1 MKRKILQRRPK
12 AQAAEKGSDARRRP
26 ALRVERPLA
35 ARRGLSKS
43 AGEAY
48 SLYVESAVEGANEA
62 DGPLSAACFDVYR
75 DRVRPEWIDHN
86 GHMNMGYYVVVF
98 DLATDEFFRSIGL
111 DEAHRRAS
119 RVTTFA
125 LEAHVTYHRE
135 VREGDPLRFTTLLL
149 GHDDKRL
156 HYFHQM
162 YHAEEGYLAATNE
175 LMSLHVSEDT
185 RRGAPMAP
193 EILERLRLI
202 QTPHDRLPRPPQVGR
217 RLGLS
222 TPPTTP

>member
-1 MKRKILQRRPK
+1 MKRRILQRRPK
-12 AQAAEKGSDARRRP
+12 AQAVEKGSDARRR
-26 ALRVERPLA
+26 LKT
-35 ARRGLSKS
+35 AR
-43 AGEAY
+43 EAY
-48 SLYVESAVEGANEA
+48 SPYVTLTVEGANEA

-75 DRVRPEWIDHN
+75 NRVRPEWIDHN

-111 DEAHRRAS
+111 DEAHRRAA

-149 GHDDKRL
+149 GHDAKRL

-175 LMSLHVSEDT
+175 LMSLHVSDES

-193 EILERLRLI
+193 EVLERLRVI
-202 QTPHDRLPRPPQVGR
+202 QTAHDRLPRPPQVGR

-222 TPPTTP
+222 TPPTTR